1 MVLFEGF
8 GDDFAFGGQSEFSR
22 GAYRSVYTNLTNCPV
37 EKGQT
42 VDVGTFLGN
51 VGGASGDNSVLHFEV
66 WKVAGDERTPVDPRK
81 WLTAK

>member
-1 MVLFEGF
+1 M
-8 GDDFAFGGQSEFSR
+8 
-22 GAYRSVYTNLTNCPV
+22 